1 MPWSQIPALGLSM
14 GDGWVPDWG
23 LGGGEYLWVQ
33 SLRLA
38 TDALGSTPQ
47 VQGWGSVVPY
57 VTGAG

>member
-23 LGGGEYLWVQ
+23 WGGEYLWVQ

-38 TDALGSTPQ
+38 ADALGYTPQ
-47 VQGWGSVVPY
+47 VQGWGSVVP
-57 VTGAG
+57 